1 MKRRLALLLALSLSF
16 ASFPVTGVGA
26 AEADTPAA
34 ATQTVEQAEET
45 QPEETEEATENEDAG
60 TDKSGEAAVE
70 AASTE
75 TAAEVTES
83 AEKEE
88 NAEVAEEA
96 SVADTTET
104 EAAPEEE
111 ASAAATTS
119 EEAAVVEEPAAV
131 EESAVAEEPAAAEES
146 AVAAEEPAA
155 APVPAKV
162 DPKTVKTQTETK
174 KVADGWY
181 SNNTVYYKNG
191 KKVTGLQYLVFNG
204 VTRTFF
210 FNSSGV
216 KQTGWKTIDNKGT
229 VCYFADDRWPS
240 LPKGAMLTGLRKLGN
255 YWFYMADSSFATSH
269 NVKRGKQM
277 TGWQTIGGSK
287 YYFATSGMD
296 RPVGAAL
303 TGWKNLGG
311 KLYYFADWRY
321 PKQHE
326 GQMLLGWK
334 IINGKTFFLA
344 DSRSPQY
351 TTGTVVKGLAKIG
364 TRYFLFNNNGIM
376 VRGWTTY
383 NGRPAYYDSKLG
395 MGKKGWHAK
404 GSAWYYT
411 YETGVAK
418 VGWLKTGNDLYYLD
432 PAQNGKMATGSVLM
446 PSGRLFFF
454 DSEGRRATTT
464 GWKSVGGYNYY
475 TYANG
480 TCARNTTIDG
490 VKLDS
495 MGRSTMTA
503 IDRKAQGYTSNTNY
517 LILVNKGEYKV
528 CVYKG
533 SQYSWSKV
541 KEWYCTHGGSNTPN
555 GTWTLDDH
563 VTKRSAKYGWAVF
576 DYSSAAFASHISAGN
591 YFHSIL
597 YEKYIGLYYPNT
609 NPYDEEPMD
618 PDLKQSYSHGCIR
631 LETENAEWI
640 WDNVPLGT
648 KVVVY

>member
-16 ASFPVTGVGA
+16 ASFPVAGAGA
-26 AEADTPAA
+26 AEAETPVA

-45 QPEETEEATENEDAG
+45 KPEETEEATENEDAG

-75 TAAEVTES
+75 TAEVTEP
-83 AEKEE
+83 AEEEE
-88 NAEVAEEA
+88 NAEVTEEA
-96 SVADTTET
+96 AAAQTT

-111 ASAAATTS
+111 ASTEATTI
-119 EEAAVVEEPAAV
+119 EEAAAV
-131 EESAVAEEPAAAEES
+131 EEPEVAEEPAAEQKAEEQK
-146 AVAAEEPAA
+146 PAA
-155 APVPAKV
+155 TPVPAKV
-162 DPKTVKTQTETK
+162 DPKTVKKQTETK

-191 KKVTGLQYLVFNG
+191 KKVTGLQYIALNG

-229 VCYFADDRWPS
+229 VCYFADSRWPS
-240 LPKGAMLTGLRKLGN
+240 LPAGAMLTGLREIGN
-255 YWFYMADSSFATSH
+255 YWFYMADSSFASSH

-277 TGWQTIGGSK
+277 TGWQTIGGK
-287 YYFATSGMD
+287 TYYFATSGMS

-321 PKQHE
+321 PNQHE
-326 GQMLLGWK
+326 GSMLLGWK

-351 TTGTVVKGLAKIG
+351 TKGTVVKGLAKIG
-364 TRYFLFNNNGIM
+364 TKYFLFNNNGIM
-376 VRGWTTY
+376 VKGWTTY
-383 NGRPAYYDSKLG
+383 NGRPAYYDTSLG
-395 MGKKGWHAK
+395 MGKKGWHSK

-418 VGWLKTGNDLYYLD
+418 VGWLKTGNELYYLD

-446 PSGRLFFF
+446 ASGRLFFF
-454 DSEGRRATTT
+454 DSEGRRATTK

-475 TYANG
+475 TYADG

-503 IDRKAQGYTSNTNY
+503 IDRKAQGYSSNTNY

-533 SQYSWSKV
+533 RQNAWTKL

-618 PDLKQSYSHGCIR
+618 PSLKQDYSHGCVR

>member
-16 ASFPVTGVGA
+16 ASFPVAGAGA
-26 AEADTPAA
+26 AEAEKPAA
-34 ATQTVEQAEET
+34 ATQTVEEAEET
-45 QPEETEEATENEDAG
+45 KPEETEAATGNEEAG

-75 TAAEVTES
+75 TAAEETES
-83 AEKEE
+83 TEGKETVE
-88 NAEVAEEA
+88 DAAA
-96 SVADTTET
+96 SETT
-104 EAAPEEE
+104 EAALEEE
-111 ASAAATTS
+111 AASAATTS
-119 EEAAVVEEPAAV
+119 AEVAAE
-131 EESAVAEEPAAAEES
+131 EEPAAA
-146 AVAAEEPAA
+146 AQDTAA

-162 DPKTVKTQTETK
+162 DPKTVVKQAETK

-191 KKVTGLQYLVFNG
+191 VKVTGLRIVPFNG
-204 VTRTFF
+204 VNRTFF
-210 FNSSGV
+210 FNSNGV

-229 VCYFADDRWPS
+229 VCYFADNRWPS
-240 LPKGAMLTGLRKLGN
+240 LPAGAMLTGFRKLGN
-255 YWFYMADSSFATSH
+255 YWFYMADSAFAKAH
-269 NVKRGKQM
+269 NVPRGKQM
-277 TGWQTIGGSK
+277 TGWQYVDGKTYYFSTGGGS
-287 YYFATSGMD
+287 T
-296 RPVGAAL
+296 PTGAAL
-303 TGWKNLGG
+303 TGWKSIGGNL
-311 KLYYFADWRY
+311 YFFANSSY
-321 PKQHE
+321 TKQHE
-326 GQMLLGWK
+326 GSLLTGWK
-334 IINGKTFFLA
+334 TIKGKTFFFA
-344 DSRSPQY
+344 DSRYPSQKR
-351 TTGTVVKGLAKIG
+351 GTPVKGIAKIG
-364 TRYFLFNNNGIM
+364 NNYYMFASNFAQ
-376 VRGWTTY
+376 VKGWTTY
-383 NGRPAYYDSKLG
+383 NGRIGYYDSST
-395 MGKKGWHAK
+395 GKAMKGWHSK
-404 GSAWYYT
+404 GSSWYYT
-411 YETGVAK
+411 TENGLARY
-418 VGWLKTGNDLYYLD
+418 GWIKLNGSLYYLD
-432 PAQNGKMATGSVLM
+432 PAQGGKMATGSVLM
-446 PSGRLFFF
+446 PSGKLIFF
-454 DSEGRRATTT
+454 DADGRRATTK
-464 GWKSVGGYNYY
+464 GWKTVGGYNYY
-475 TYANG
+475 TYADG
-480 TCARNTTIDG
+480 TCARNTTING
-490 VKLDS
+490 VKLDN

-533 SQYSWSKV
+533 RQNAWVKQ

-576 DYSSAAFASHISAGN
+576 DFSSAAFATHISAGN